1 MKFDLWTFLFQI
13 VNFVVLLYIL
23 KRLLFKPIREI
34 MEKRRKAINDALSG
48 AEGKR
53 QEAEKLKGELGEE
66 LSKQK
71 KLRQEA
77 ESKMRDEVGEERK
90 RLLEG
95 ARADADK
102 AIEKERAVFEVEKRK
117 FESDLREKAAEVVS
131 DYAAN
136 VLKDVSDEDLHRSIV
151 RKFRGEVEKIA
162 SDISGIEHP
171 GEAVALKV
179 ISAFPLDG
187 GEADE
192 IKKAFET
199 SLGKK
204 VSFSFDTDAALI
216 AGIAV
221 RADDKVY
228 DFSLQGQIR
237 DLRDKLGGAGNS
249 WKS

>member
-53 QEAEKLKGELGEE
+53 QEAEK
-66 LSKQK
+66 
-71 KLRQEA
+71 
-77 ESKMRDEVGEERK
+77 
-90 RLLEG
+90 LEG

-237 DLRDKLGGAGNS
+237 SLRDKLGGAGNS